1 MVELLNVMRIE
12 MFLNRRRLTDI
23 FVRFLFLYLAASIS
37 TASANNEAL
46 VWEIIDASGMVES
59 MEVATNEGLKA
70 AIGPIAQ
77 QLEPLG
83 ECGDPV
89 LKALESDIASLMTLF
104 TDNTLLEAT
113 AKIYA
118 EKFSEDELRAIL
130 DFYKTP
136 VGQKLKALAP
146 DLAIAGAE
154 AGQKAM
160 MDVMPSFQSKIQATM
175 ARVGAEA
182 QQCMAAKG

>member
-1 MVELLNVMRIE
+1 
-12 MFLNRRRLTDI
+12 MFLSRHMVIN
-23 FVRFLFLYLAASIS
+23 VYKGLATLALGVTIS
-37 TASANNEAL
+37 TASASNEDL

-59 MEVATNEGLKA
+59 MEIAQTEGLKA
-70 AIGPIAQ
+70 AIAPIAQ

-89 LKALESDIASLMTLF
+89 LRALESDVASLMTAF
-104 TDNTLLEAT
+104 TDKTLLEAT

-118 EKFSEDELRAIL
+118 EKFSEDELRAML
-130 DFYKTP
+130 DFYKSP
-136 VGQKLKALAP
+136 IGKKLKSMAP
-146 DLAIAGAE
+146 DLALAGVE

-175 ARVGAEA
+175 VRVGAEA

>member
-1 MVELLNVMRIE
+1 MYSAWRKLTNVLIRIAP
-12 MFLNRRRLTDI
+12 
-23 FVRFLFLYLAASIS
+23 VYLAASIS
-37 TASANNEAL
+37 IVSANNEDL

-70 AIGPIAQ
+70 AITPIAQ

-130 DFYKTP
+130 EFYQTS
-136 VGQKLKALAP
+136 VGKKLKALAP
-146 DLAIAGAE
+146 DLAMAGAE

-160 MDVMPSFQSKIQATM
+160 MDVMPSFQSKIHATM
-175 ARVGAEA
+175 VRVGSEA

>member
-1 MVELLNVMRIE
+1 MYSASRKLTNVLIRIAP
-12 MFLNRRRLTDI
+12 
-23 FVRFLFLYLAASIS
+23 VYLAASIS
-37 TASANNEAL
+37 IVSANNDDL

-70 AIGPIAQ
+70 AITPIAQ

-104 TDNTLLEAT
+104 TDNTLVEAT

-130 DFYKTP
+130 EFYQTP
-136 VGQKLKALAP
+136 VGKKLKALAP
-146 DLAIAGAE
+146 DLAMAGAE